1 MQMTKVRAITLLAA
15 KWLVVL
21 TASLA
26 VLHGTLLASERS
38 APKTVCSA
46 SCAQRCPC
54 CISKPVPA
62 RTPAPLAPSSSRL
75 AVEKNFQLAP
85 VIAVLLWSHGAVAA
99 PVPVDFSVQHFSVS
113 LPVFVRHCAFLI

>member
-1 MQMTKVRAITLLAA
+1 MARVKTTTLLGA
-15 KWLVVL
+15 KWLIVL
-21 TASLA
+21 AASLA
-26 VLHGTLLASERS
+26 VLQGSLSASEQGTPQR
-38 APKTVCSA
+38 TCDA

-62 RTPAPLAPSSSRL
+62 QTPAPVAPSSARF

-85 VIAVLLWSHGAVAA
+85 VIAVLISSEGDVAA
-99 PVPVDFSVQHFSVS
+99 PIPVDFSLQHFSVS